1 MTARRPGGMP
11 DVARLRLGRA
21 GGMGYVACL
30 GVERGGGMPDV
41 PRLRVGRA
49 EGMVDVPCLGLG
61 RGGGMEYGARLRAR
75 WAGGMEKAAR
85 LGVGRG
91 GGMVEAG
98 RLGVI
103 LSIGR
108 ESYLCE
114 AITMRM
120 ICLRYSRFSG
130 CDSSSSPMII
140 SLSMYM

>member
-1 MTARRPGGMP
+1 M
-11 DVARLRLGRA
+11 
-21 GGMGYVACL
+21 
-30 GVERGGGMPDV
+30 EN
-41 PRLRVGRA
+41 VG
-49 EGMVDVPCLGLG
+49 
-61 RGGGMEYGARLRAR
+61 
-75 WAGGMEKAAR
+75 R
-85 LGVGRG
+85 LGVGRTGGMGKAARFGVIEG
-91 GGMVEAG
+91 GGMVEAACLRAARAGGMAEAG

>member
-1 MTARRPGGMP
+1 MENG
-11 DVARLRLGRA
+11 
-21 GGMGYVACL
+21 ACL
-30 GVERGGGMPDV
+30 GVR
-41 PRLRVGRA
+41 RA
-49 EGMVDVPCLGLG
+49 EGIENVVLF
-61 RGGGMEYGARLRAR
+61 
-75 WAGGMEKAAR
+75 
-85 LGVGRG
+85 GVGRG
-91 GGMVEAG
+91 GGMENVGRLGAERGGGMEKAG
-98 RLGVI
+98 HLGVI